1 MAKSKKPAKVTLDAG
16 SVAKI
21 ESTLRGALVNAS
33 AANIVTIPKPAGAK
47 KAVSVPLD
55 TKTVAQFAE
64 HLRSGLQSASAANIG
79 EPGGGTGKPKK
90 AR

>member
-47 KAVSVPLD
+47 KTVAVPLD
-55 TKTVAQFAE
+55 TNTVAQFAE
-64 HLRSGLQSASAANIG
+64 HLRSGLQSAAAANIG
-79 EPGGGTGKPKK
+79 EDASSTKK
-90 AR
+90 AKPSR

>member
-64 HLRSGLQSASAANIG
+64 HLRSGLQSTAAANIAEDPSG
-79 EPGGGTGKPKK
+79 SKK
-90 AR
+90 AKTSR